1 MKPPLTGSLRK
12 RQAINFLVAP
22 MHEIGTTELMHQLF
36 DTFIGQP
43 QPALLPRDKESPTVM
58 QADDQSQSV

>member
-1 MKPPLTGSLRK
+1 
-12 RQAINFLVAP
+12 
-22 MHEIGTTELMHQLF
+22 MHQLF